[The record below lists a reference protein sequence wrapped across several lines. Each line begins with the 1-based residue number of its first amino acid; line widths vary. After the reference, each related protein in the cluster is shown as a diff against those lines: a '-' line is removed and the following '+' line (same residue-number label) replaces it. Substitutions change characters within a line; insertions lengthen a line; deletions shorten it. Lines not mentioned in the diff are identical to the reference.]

1 MIFAIEK
8 YMYMYYNKTIEK
20 EQNTDR
26 TKQEETK
33 MKVKFTDTMKDIVTV
48 AEMPAVKKVM
58 QYEKE
63 DSYSAQDWA
72 KVAARL
78 VFDDNAAMVIEAK
91 ARIAKNQRAW
101 DVFDEE
107 TRDIDVWIEFT
118 AFSEYRSSF
127 IIAGVYLSDLWQLTR
142 DNADEIKSH
151 MYIRR
156 LKEVKG

>member
-1 MIFAIEK
+1 
-8 YMYMYYNKTIEK
+8 
-20 EQNTDR
+20 
-26 TKQEETK
+26 
-33 MKVKFTDTMKDIVTV
+33 MKVNFTAEMRKYIAF

-63 DSYSAQDWA
+63 NDEWTVQEWA
-72 KVAARL
+72 KMAARL
-78 VFDDNAAMVIEAK
+78 VFDDNGAKVIEAT
-91 ARIAKNQRAW
+91 ARIAKNQRVW
-101 DVFDEE
+101 DAFDEE

-127 IIAGVYLSDLWQLTR
+127 IIAGVYLTDLWQLTK

-156 LKEVKG
+156 FEEVG

>member
-1 MIFAIEK
+1 
-8 YMYMYYNKTIEK
+8 
-20 EQNTDR
+20 
-26 TKQEETK
+26 
-33 MKVKFTDTMKDIVTV
+33 MKVNLTAEMKKFITV

-63 DSYSAQDWA
+63 NDEWTVQEWA
-72 KVAARL
+72 KMAARL
-78 VFDDNAAMVIEAK
+78 VFDDNGAKVIKAT
-91 ARIAKNQRAW
+91 ARIAKNQRVW
-101 DVFDEE
+101 DAFDEE

-127 IIAGVYLSDLWQLTR
+127 IIAGVYLTDLWQLTK

-156 LKEVKG
+156 FEEVG

>member
-1 MIFAIEK
+1 
-8 YMYMYYNKTIEK
+8 
-20 EQNTDR
+20 
-26 TKQEETK
+26 
-33 MKVKFTDTMKDIVTV
+33 MKVNLTAEMKKFITV

-63 DSYSAQDWA
+63 NDEWTVQEWA
-72 KVAARL
+72 KMAARL
-78 VFDDNAAMVIEAK
+78 VFDDNGAKVIEAT
-91 ARIAKNQRAW
+91 ARIAKNQRVW
-101 DVFDEE
+101 DAFDEE

-127 IIAGVYLSDLWQLTR
+127 IIAGVYLTDLWQLTK

-156 LKEVKG
+156 FEEGG

>member
-1 MIFAIEK
+1 
-8 YMYMYYNKTIEK
+8 
-20 EQNTDR
+20 
-26 TKQEETK
+26 
-33 MKVKFTDTMKDIVTV
+33 MKVNLTAEMKKFLTV

-63 DSYSAQDWA
+63 NDEWTVQEWA
-72 KVAARL
+72 KMAARL
-78 VFDDNAAMVIEAK
+78 VFDDNGAKVIEAT
-91 ARIAKNQRAW
+91 ARIAKNQRVW
-101 DVFDEE
+101 DAFDEE

-127 IIAGVYLSDLWQLTR
+127 IIAGVYLTDLWQLTK

-156 LKEVKG
+156 FEEVG

>member
-1 MIFAIEK
+1 
-8 YMYMYYNKTIEK
+8 
-20 EQNTDR
+20 
-26 TKQEETK
+26 
-33 MKVKFTDTMKDIVTV
+33 MKVNLTAEMKKFITV

-63 DSYSAQDWA
+63 NDEWIVQEWA
-72 KVAARL
+72 KMAARL
-78 VFDDNAAMVIEAK
+78 VFDDNGAKVIEAT
-91 ARIAKNQRAW
+91 ARIAKNQRVW
-101 DVFDEE
+101 DAFDEE

-127 IIAGVYLSDLWQLTR
+127 IIAGVYLTDLWQLTK

-156 LKEVKG
+156 FKEVG

>member
-1 MIFAIEK
+1 
-8 YMYMYYNKTIEK
+8 
-20 EQNTDR
+20 
-26 TKQEETK
+26 
-33 MKVKFTDTMKDIVTV
+33 MKVNLTAEMKKFITV

-63 DSYSAQDWA
+63 NDEWTVQEWA
-72 KVAARL
+72 KMAARL
-78 VFDDNAAMVIEAK
+78 VFDDNGAKVIEAT
-91 ARIAKNQRAW
+91 ARIAKNQRVW
-101 DVFDEE
+101 DAFYEE

-127 IIAGVYLSDLWQLTR
+127 IIAGVYLTDLWQLTK

-156 LKEVKG
+156 FEEVG

>member
-1 MIFAIEK
+1 
-8 YMYMYYNKTIEK
+8 
-20 EQNTDR
+20 
-26 TKQEETK
+26 
-33 MKVKFTDTMKDIVTV
+33 MKVNLTAEMKKFITV

-63 DSYSAQDWA
+63 NDEWTEQEWA
-72 KVAARL
+72 KMAARL
-78 VFDDNAAMVIEAK
+78 VFDDNGAKVIEAT
-91 ARIAKNQRAW
+91 ARIAKNQRVW
-101 DVFDEE
+101 DAFDEE

-127 IIAGVYLSDLWQLTR
+127 IIAGVYLTDLWQLTK

-156 LKEVKG
+156 FEEVG

>member
-1 MIFAIEK
+1 
-8 YMYMYYNKTIEK
+8 
-20 EQNTDR
+20 
-26 TKQEETK
+26 
-33 MKVKFTDTMKDIVTV
+33 MKVNLTAEMKKFITV

-63 DSYSAQDWA
+63 NDEWTVQEWT
-72 KVAARL
+72 KMAARL
-78 VFDDNAAMVIEAK
+78 VFDDNGAKVIEAT
-91 ARIAKNQRAW
+91 ARIAKNQRVW
-101 DVFDEE
+101 DAFDEE

-127 IIAGVYLSDLWQLTR
+127 IIAGVYLTDLWQLTK

-156 LKEVKG
+156 FEEVG

>member
-1 MIFAIEK
+1 
-8 YMYMYYNKTIEK
+8 
-20 EQNTDR
+20 
-26 TKQEETK
+26 
-33 MKVKFTDTMKDIVTV
+33 MKVNLTAEMKKFITV

-63 DSYSAQDWA
+63 NDEWIVQEWA
-72 KVAARL
+72 KMAARL
-78 VFDDNAAMVIEAK
+78 VFDDNGTKVIEAT
-91 ARIAKNQRAW
+91 ARIAKNQRVW
-101 DVFDEE
+101 DAFDEE

-127 IIAGVYLSDLWQLTR
+127 IIAGVYLTDLWQLTK

-156 LKEVKG
+156 FEEVG

>member
-1 MIFAIEK
+1 
-8 YMYMYYNKTIEK
+8 
-20 EQNTDR
+20 
-26 TKQEETK
+26 
-33 MKVKFTDTMKDIVTV
+33 MKVNLTAEMKKFITV

-63 DSYSAQDWA
+63 NDEWTVQEWA
-72 KVAARL
+72 KMAARL
-78 VFDDNAAMVIEAK
+78 VFDDNAAMIIEAK
-91 ARIAKNQRAW
+91 ARIAKNQRVW
-101 DVFDEE
+101 DAFDEE

-127 IIAGVYLSDLWQLTR
+127 IIAGVYLTDLWQLTT

-156 LKEVKG
+156 FEEVG

>member
-1 MIFAIEK
+1 
-8 YMYMYYNKTIEK
+8 
-20 EQNTDR
+20 
-26 TKQEETK
+26 
-33 MKVKFTDTMKDIVTV
+33 MKVNFTAEMKKFITV

-63 DSYSAQDWA
+63 NDEWTVQEWA
-72 KVAARL
+72 KMAARL
-78 VFDDNAAMVIEAK
+78 VFDDNGAKVIEAT
-91 ARIAKNQRAW
+91 ARIAKNQRVW
-101 DVFDEE
+101 DAFDEE

-127 IIAGVYLSDLWQLTR
+127 IIAGVYLTDLWQLTK

-156 LKEVKG
+156 FEEVG

>member
-1 MIFAIEK
+1 
-8 YMYMYYNKTIEK
+8 
-20 EQNTDR
+20 
-26 TKQEETK
+26 
-33 MKVKFTDTMKDIVTV
+33 MKVNLTAEMKKFITV

-63 DSYSAQDWA
+63 NDEWIVQEWA
-72 KVAARL
+72 KMAARL
-78 VFDDNAAMVIEAK
+78 VFDDNGAKVIEAT
-91 ARIAKNQRAW
+91 ARIAKNQRVW
-101 DVFDEE
+101 DAFDEE

-127 IIAGVYLSDLWQLTR
+127 IIAGVYLTDLWQLIK

-156 LKEVKG
+156 FEEVG

>member
-1 MIFAIEK
+1 
-8 YMYMYYNKTIEK
+8 
-20 EQNTDR
+20 
-26 TKQEETK
+26 
-33 MKVKFTDTMKDIVTV
+33 MKVNLTAEMKKFITV

-63 DSYSAQDWA
+63 NDEWTVQEWA
-72 KVAARL
+72 KMAARL
-78 VFDDNAAMVIEAK
+78 VFDDNGAKVIEAT
-91 ARIAKNQRAW
+91 ARIAKNQRVW
-101 DVFDEE
+101 DAFDEE

-127 IIAGVYLSDLWQLTR
+127 IIAGVYLTDLWQLTK

-156 LKEVKG
+156 LEEVG

>member
-1 MIFAIEK
+1 
-8 YMYMYYNKTIEK
+8 
-20 EQNTDR
+20 
-26 TKQEETK
+26 
-33 MKVKFTDTMKDIVTV
+33 MKVNLTAEMKKFITV

-63 DSYSAQDWA
+63 NDEWIVQEWA
-72 KVAARL
+72 KMAARL
-78 VFDDNAAMVIEAK
+78 VFDDNGAKVIEAT
-91 ARIAKNQRAW
+91 ARIAKNPRVW
-101 DVFDEE
+101 DAFDEE

-127 IIAGVYLSDLWQLTR
+127 IIAGVYLTDLWQLTK

-156 LKEVKG
+156 FEEVG

>member
-1 MIFAIEK
+1 
-8 YMYMYYNKTIEK
+8 
-20 EQNTDR
+20 
-26 TKQEETK
+26 
-33 MKVKFTDTMKDIVTV
+33 MKVNLTAEMKKFITV

-63 DSYSAQDWA
+63 NDEWKVQEWA
-72 KVAARL
+72 KMAARL
-78 VFDDNAAMVIEAK
+78 VFDDNGAKVIEAT
-91 ARIAKNQRAW
+91 ARIAKNQRVW
-101 DVFDEE
+101 DAFDEE

-127 IIAGVYLSDLWQLTR
+127 IIAGVYLTDLWQLTK

-156 LKEVKG
+156 FEEVG